1 MKKDI
6 FKDEGSLLR
15 TIDSFFEDQMDTS
28 RLINE
33 QILWRNLLYYVG
45 EQYIEYLR
53 STKSFRRR
61 TVPDF
66 IPTPVSNDI
75 REFVRSTLSMLMNQK
90 MVPRVWPNTNE
101 KEDIQAADLG
111 ENLLTWMDQAN
122 DASFFDEK
130 EKNGIW
136 LCLSGTTFM
145 RTYPDADGGMWL
157 PEGGKTGDVACE
169 CVLPFNVRLDTM
181 GDSLQKKRWIGIQ
194 SLKDREWVEDTFKV
208 KVPNNENKSY
218 VDYAKTLS
226 KLVANVSPWKG
237 QSIVTQNLEQD
248 EDLVLFKEVEFAP
261 QRDFPEG
268 RYVVSCGGKLLRNP
282 NLPQD
287 GPPWADRLPIRT
299 IDGVWNYSITDFHY
313 NYVPGRF
320 WSDPPVSDL
329 ISPQNTINEID
340 QSLAVNRKGVGKPT
354 LFVAGEVGL
363 KRIDVG
369 NIGFNALS
377 YNPIMGQKPSMEQGT
392 PLPPQVLE
400 ERRLQKEQFQDSSG
414 DPKNI
419 LRGQQP
425 SANASG
431 VMTDILRETAERGK
445 YPDIERWNRSLTRVY
460 KKRLLLAQEI
470 YTEER
475 LIKITGRGNKV
486 KVIKFKGA
494 DLRGNTDVR
503 LELDSGLIATKSG
516 QAQMLLNMIQ
526 AGFFQDQAVSPTV
539 RQEVLTR
546 MGMTTF
552 SDETNNDVDRAEAE
566 NESVASGEFT
576 VMLAEP
582 DPETGEDIV
591 VVDDPMF
598 KYDNHADHYETHRKF
613 IISPE
618 FKELDTRIQTVL
630 IAHTDLHQKMLDEA
644 PPDIRDYIQID
655 KLLLPGVLTV
665 SERAQILTKY
675 LGIMPGE
682 ETEAGIPTADVVL
695 KSKEKLMQTELKEP
709 GKREQMMV
717 NAELKSKQMG
727 LDMMKHA
734 MTEGVKARAIQ
745 SKPKTTGTGK

>member
-1 MKKDI
+1 MKKEIWEKEDA
-6 FKDEGSLLR
+6 LLR
-15 TIDSFFEDQMDTS
+15 TVDSFFEYQFDTA
-28 RLINE
+28 RLVNE
-33 QILWRNLLYYVG
+33 QILWRNLLYYIG

-61 TVPDF
+61 IVPDNV
-66 IPTPVSNDI
+66 PTPVSNDI
-75 REFVRSTLSMLMNQK
+75 REHVRSVKSMLMNQK

-111 ENLLTWMDQAN
+111 ESLLSWMDNAN

-130 EKNGIW
+130 EKNCIW
-136 LCLSGTTFM
+136 LCLSGTSFM
-145 RTYPDADGGMWL
+145 RTFPDADGGMWL

-194 SLKDREWVEDTFKV
+194 SLKDKEWVEDTFKV
-208 KVPNNENKSY
+208 KLNNETKSY
-218 VDYAKTLS
+218 LDYARTLS
-226 KLVANVSPWKG
+226 KLVSNVSPWKG
-237 QSIVTQNLEQD
+237 QSISTQNLEQE

-268 RYVVSCGGKLLRNP
+268 RYVVSCGGKLL
-282 NLPQD
+282 QV
-287 GPPWADRLPIRT
+287 AERLPIQT
-299 IDGVWNYSITDFHY
+299 IDGVWNYSLTDFHY

-320 WSDPPVSDL
+320 WSDAPVSDL

-354 LFVAGEVGL
+354 LFVAGDVGL

-377 YNPIMGQKPSMEQGT
+377 YNPIMGQKPTMEQGT
-392 PLPPQVLE
+392 PLPAQVLE
-400 ERRLQKEQFQDSSG
+400 ERSIQKAQFQDSSG

-419 LRGQQP
+419 LKGQQP

-431 VMTDILRETAERGK
+431 VMTDVLRETAEQGK
-445 YPDIERWNRSLTRVY
+445 YPDVERWNRSLTRVY
-460 KKRLLLAQEI
+460 KKRLILAQELF
-470 YTEER
+470 TEER
-475 LIKITGRGNKV
+475 LIKIAGRGNKV
-486 KVIKFKGA
+486 KITKFKGA

-503 LELDSGLIATKSG
+503 LELDSGLIKTRSG

-526 AGFFQDQAVSPTV
+526 AGFFQDQGVSPTV

-546 MGMTTF
+546 MGMTSF

-566 NESVASGEFT
+566 NESVASGEQT

-582 DPETGEDIV
+582 DLETGEDV
-591 VVDDPMF
+591 VLVNDPMF
-598 KYDNHADHYETHRKF
+598 KYDNHADHYEAHRKY

-618 FKELDTRIQTVL
+618 IKELDPRFQTVL
-630 IAHTDLHQKMLDEA
+630 IAHTDLHQKMLDDA

-675 LGIMPGE
+675 LGIEPGE

-717 NAELKSKQMG
+717 NAELKAKQMSM
-727 LDMMKHA
+727 DMVKHA
-734 MTEGVKARAIQ
+734 MTEGNKERAIN
-745 SKPKTTGTGK
+745 SKPKTSGTGK

>member
-1 MKKDI
+1 MKNI
-6 FKDEGSLLR
+6 FENEGTLLKAV
-15 TIDSFFEDQMDTS
+15 DSFFDDQLDSS

-33 QILWRNLLYYVG
+33 QILWRNLLYYIG
-45 EQYIEYLR
+45 EQYIEFLR

-61 TVPDF
+61 VVPDF

-75 REFVRSTLSMLMNQK
+75 RECVRSVKSMLMNQK

-111 ENLLTWMDQAN
+111 ENLLTWMDNAN

-130 EKNGIW
+130 EKNAIW
-136 LCLSGTTFM
+136 LCLSGTSFM
-145 RTYPDADGGMWL
+145 RTYPDADGGLWL
-157 PEGGKTGDVACE
+157 PGGGKTGDVACE
-169 CVLPFNVRLDTM
+169 CILPFNVRLDTM

-194 SLKDREWVEDTFKV
+194 SLKDREWVEDTFQV
-208 KVPNNENKSY
+208 KLSTDENKAY
-218 VDYAKTLS
+218 TDYAKTLS

-237 QSIVTQNLEQD
+237 QSIVTQNLD
-248 EDLVLFKEVEFAP
+248 SAEDLVLFKEVEFAP

-268 RYVVSCGGKLLRNP
+268 KYVVSCGGKLL
-282 NLPQD
+282 LV
-287 GPPWADRLPIRT
+287 ADRLPIQT
-299 IDGVWNYSITDFHY
+299 IDGVWNYSLTDFHY

-320 WSDPPVSDL
+320 WSDSPVSDL

-354 LFVAGEVGL
+354 FFVAGEVGL

-369 NIGFNALS
+369 GIGFNAFS

-431 VMTDILRETAERGK
+431 VMTDVLRETAERGK
-445 YPDIERWNRSLTRVY
+445 YPDIERWNRSLTRVH
-460 KKRLLLAQEI
+460 KKRLILAQEI

-475 LIKITGRGNKV
+475 LIKISGRGNKV
-486 KVIKFKGA
+486 KVTKFKGA

-526 AGFFQDQAVSPTV
+526 AGAFQDQVVSPTV
-539 RQEVLTR
+539 RQEILTR
-546 MGMTTF
+546 MGMTSF

-566 NESVASGEFT
+566 NESVASGEQN

-582 DPETGEDIV
+582 NPKTGEDIV
-591 VVDDPMF
+591 LVNDPMF
-598 KYDNHADHYETHRKF
+598 KYDNHGEHYETHRKY

-618 FKELDTRIQTVL
+618 FKELDPRFQTVL
-630 IAHTDLHQKMLDEA
+630 IAHADLHKKLLDEA

-675 LGIMPGE
+675 LGIQPGE

-695 KSKEKLMQTELKEP
+695 KSKEKLMQTEMKEP
-709 GKREQMMV
+709 GKHEQMMV
-717 NAELKSKQMG
+717 NAQQKDKQMNM
-727 LDMMKHA
+727 DMIKHA
-734 MTEGVKARAIQ
+734 MTEENKRAISTKKDGQ
-745 SKPKTTGTGK
+745 GVPGKKSKSS

>member
-1 MKKDI
+1 MKDI
-6 FKDEGSLLR
+6 FESEGTLIR
-15 TIDSFFEDQMDTS
+15 AIDSFFDDQLDTS

-45 EQYIEYLR
+45 EMYIEFLR

-61 TVPDF
+61 IVPDF

-75 REFVRSTLSMLMNQK
+75 REFVRSVKSMLMNQK
-90 MVPRVWPNTNE
+90 MIPRVWPNTNE

-111 ENLLTWMDQAN
+111 ENLLTWMDNAN

-130 EKNGIW
+130 EKNCIW
-136 LCLSGTTFM
+136 LCLSGTSFM

-169 CVLPFNVRLDTM
+169 CVIPFNIRLDTM
-181 GDSLQKKRWIGIQ
+181 GDSLQKKRWVGIQ
-194 SLKDREWVEDTFKV
+194 SLKDKEWVEDTFKV
-208 KVPNNENKSY
+208 KLNAESKSY
-218 VDYAKTLS
+218 VDYARTLS

-237 QSIVTQNLEQD
+237 QSIVAQTIED
-248 EDLVLFKEVEFAP
+248 DSDLVLFKEVEFAP

-268 RYVVSCGGKLLRNP
+268 RYVVTCGGKLLV
-282 NLPQD
+282 D
-287 GPPWADRLPIRT
+287 VDRLPINT
-299 IDGVWNYSITDFHY
+299 TEGVWNYSLTDFHY

-320 WSDPPVSDL
+320 WSDPPVNDL

-340 QSLAVNRKGVGKPT
+340 QALAVNRKGVGKPT
-354 LFVAGEVGL
+354 VFIAGEVGL
-363 KRIDVG
+363 KRVDVG
-369 NIGFNALS
+369 GIGFNALS
-377 YNPIMGQKPSMEQGT
+377 YNPIMGQKPSMEQGVA
-392 PLPPQVLE
+392 LGPQVIE

-431 VMTDILRETAERGK
+431 VMTDVLRETAERGK

-460 KKRLLLAQEI
+460 KKRLVLAQEL

-475 LIKITGRGNKV
+475 LIKISGRGNKV
-486 KVIKFKGA
+486 KITKFKGA

-539 RQEVLTR
+539 RQEVLQR

-552 SDETNNDVDRAEAE
+552 SDETNNDVERAEAE
-566 NESVASGEFT
+566 NESVSSGEFT

-582 DPETGEDIV
+582 DPGTGEDVV

-598 KYDNHADHYETHRKF
+598 KYDNHAEHYETHRKF

-618 FKELDTRIQTVL
+618 FKELDPRIQTVL
-630 IAHTDLHQKMLDEA
+630 IAHTDLHKKLLDEA

-655 KLLLPGVLTV
+655 KLLIPGVLTV

-675 LGIMPGE
+675 LGIIPGE
-682 ETEAGIPTADVVL
+682 EVEAGIPSADVVL
-695 KSKEKLMQTELKEP
+695 KSKEKIMNTELKEQN
-709 GKREQMMV
+709 KVTQMNV
-717 NAELKSKQMG
+717 DLLKHGIS
-727 LDMMKHA
+727 
-734 MTEGVKARAIQ
+734 EGVKIRAIQ
-745 SKPKTTGTGK
+745 QSKTSGTRK